1 MSTKSAAMLHVR
13 YARVKRSDAPSRAR
27 TSAATAQ
34 STSGG
39 TTSGTKAASTLDPKG
54 RGTQMR
60 YASSSAAHTTST
72 DVICDR
78 LYRAKLLRLAGSPD
92 DEDAIGWCC
101 PLRGCA
107 DAGRVYLHDFRTGR
121 SAGPRPDFQCL
132 ETDRGRPEPGLRPQR
147 SLLFPLPLPDL
158 RPRVQ

>member
-78 LYRAKLLRLAGSPD
+78 LYRAKLLSLAGPQN

-101 PLRGCA
+101 PLRGRA
-107 DAGRVYLHDFRTGR
+107 DVGRVRFHDFCARR
-121 SAGPRPDFQCL
+121 PPRPRPDLLRL
-132 ETDRGRPEPGLRPQR
+132 EADRERSEPGLGA
-147 SLLFPLPLPDL
+147 
-158 RPRVQ
+158 